1 MFRKLLGDLGD
12 RSAFYCIFPA
22 LKDSITNVE
31 VSTHLSISTTQN
43 QIFLDLMGREVEESV
58 KIALQNIELIE
69 GLL

>member
-1 MFRKLLGDLGD
+1 LGDLGD

-31 VSTHLSISTTQN
+31 VSTHFKIPTVQN
-43 QIFLDLMGREVEESV
+43 QKNLDLMGREVEESV

>member
-1 MFRKLLGDLGD
+1 VRDLAD
-12 RSAFYCIFPA
+12 RSALYCIFPA

-31 VSTHLSISTTQN
+31 VSTHFSIVTAQSRF
-43 QIFLDLMGREVEESV
+43 FLDLMRREVEESV